1 MIQVEN
7 VDLAYPGGPVVLR
20 GLNFRLAA
28 GSFHFLTGK
37 SGAGKTT
44 LLRALYLDHRPESG
58 AIRMFGEDIA
68 TLPHEALPALRRRI
82 GVVFQDFRLL
92 DHLTVAQNVGLP
104 LTVAGIVADKRDRN
118 VAELLD
124 WVGLGD
130 KAGTY
135 PPRLSGGEKQQVAIA
150 RAVIGNP
157 SILLAD
163 EPTGNVDAEI
173 GGRLMWLLAQL
184 NRQGTTTLI
193 ATHDQT
199 LLRDYA
205 TQAGVLHLDGKGGV
219 VQQPIMSAH
228 LSATV
233 S

>member
-44 LLRALYLDHRPESG
+44 LLRALYLDHRPVRG
-58 AIRMFGEDIA
+58 AIGMFGEDIA

-104 LTVAGIVADKRDRN
+104 LTVAGIGPDRRDKN

-130 KAGTY
+130 KSGSY

-157 SILLAD
+157 SIVLAD

-184 NRQGTTTLI
+184 NRQGTTIVI
-193 ATHDQT
+193 ATHDPT

-205 TQAGVLHLDGKGGV
+205 AQAGVLHLDGTGGV
-219 VQQPIMSAH
+219 VQQSSAPAQMPH
-228 LSATV
+228 TGS
-233 S
+233 